1 MTLNTSLP
9 FNRRPTTLES
19 AYLRLYDVSCSCEL
33 DLDQVTLIYEL
44 DVDIV
49 KMYLYTKNEV
59 SKVRA

>member
-1 MTLNTSLP
+1 
-9 FNRRPTTLES
+9 
-19 AYLRLYDVSCSCEL
+19 LYDVSCSCEL